1 MLKTSSDRLRAL
13 IQELSEELSK
23 CSEKEGSARPLRQA
37 LALMQA
43 ASESLDEVE
52 SARARAAANVRRLA
66 LVTPGR

>member
-13 IQELSEELSK
+13 IQELSEELGK